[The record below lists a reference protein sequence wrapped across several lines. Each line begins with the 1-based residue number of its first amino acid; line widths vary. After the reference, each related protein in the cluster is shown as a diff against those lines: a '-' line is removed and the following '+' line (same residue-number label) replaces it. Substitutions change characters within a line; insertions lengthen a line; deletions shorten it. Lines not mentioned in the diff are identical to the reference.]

1 MDFRIERRDGMLAT
15 YLGQINGLL
24 ELSGPLGLPDQL
36 PVLVLELD
44 VLVDLSASEKR
55 CRHLSLQIYIFYN
68 SNLKINFELEH

>member
-24 ELSGPLGLPDQL
+24 ELGGPLGLPDQL

-55 CRHLSLQIYIFYN
+55 CRHVFSF
-68 SNLKINFELEH
+68 

>member
-1 MDFRIERRDGMLAT
+1 MLAT

-55 CRHLSLQIYIFYN
+55 CRHVFSFQIY
-68 SNLKINFELEH
+68 